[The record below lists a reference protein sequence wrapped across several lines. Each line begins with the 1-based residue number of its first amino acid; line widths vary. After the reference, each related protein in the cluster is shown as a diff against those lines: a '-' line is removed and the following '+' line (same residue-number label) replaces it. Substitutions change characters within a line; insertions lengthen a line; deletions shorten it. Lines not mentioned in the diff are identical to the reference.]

1 MAIKDK
7 FSSTGNENNG
17 IISPLSLFE
26 INDEFANTSNVSTAI
41 STYRDQAESGSTD
54 ISWSDMFGKA
64 NFNTLKL
71 VPGYADYFYE
81 VSSTNTWDNS
91 YSTEYY
97 GNGATGFPPIPF
109 GNMGVASRRTW
120 VSDTYF
126 DKVPYGSNTNEAGTM
141 DVQGPQSAAQANKNA
156 MRIPGEENAR
166 VLSVTARLKDD
177 SRFSNQ
183 QPPSFAAVG
192 DSYYLWIVI
201 QTLDR
206 TPSTLSKPWSYVEIT
221 GHFLTGNSVTDEIT
235 LKFRRSDANTS
246 YQEELT
252 GNHISVAG
260 TPYRTGI
267 GETWNPN
274 SLPADVTHNIDY
286 NNASI
291 QTDLA
296 KLETPNILSTPSSA
310 SSVTY
315 GYDSRSTDFYYN
327 LPSIDTAVTP
337 IVPTLGQSNY
347 SVDNLFN
354 AALTTYPTPPF
365 RYYIHEGI
373 THFRWGSLSTTN
385 FKADNNNL
393 DMASL
398 TFLSK
403 YDYDRDPNLR
413 NSVTAKTGVST
424 YDSNVLS
431 YEVKFIEGP

>member
-71 VPGYADYFYE
+71 VPGYADYFHQE
-81 VSSTNTWDNS
+81 RDHRGSTTH
-91 YSTEYY
+91 YS
-97 GNGATGFPPIPF
+97 NGASGFPPIPF
-109 GNMGVASRRTW
+109 GHQNESTRYNYA
-120 VSDTYF
+120 SDTF
-126 DKVPYGSNTNEAGTM
+126 PDNVPYSSYSNAAGTM
-141 DVQGPQSAAQANKNA
+141 VVQGPQSAAQADKNA

-166 VLSVTARLKDD
+166 VLSVTARLNND
-177 SRFSNQ
+177 SRFTNQ
-183 QPPSFAAVG
+183 LPINYPTGSIF
-192 DSYYLWIVI
+192 YLWMVI

-206 TPSTLSKPWSYVEIT
+206 TPSTLSKPWSHVEIT
-221 GHFLTGNSVTDEIT
+221 GHFLRRTLSVPDGFCTEEIT
-235 LKFRRSDANTS
+235 LKFRRSDANTN
-246 YQEELT
+246 YQNEIT
-252 GNHISVAG
+252 GFSNVAG
-260 TPYRTGI
+260 VPTQDGI
-267 GETWNPN
+267 GQTYRVY

-286 NNASI
+286 TNASI
-291 QTDLA
+291 QADLA
-296 KLETPNILSTPSSA
+296 NLESPFNEYDGSA

-315 GYDSRSTDFYYN
+315 GYNDRSTQFYWS
-327 LPSIDTAVTP
+327 LPSIDTAVQP
-337 IVPTLGQSNY
+337 GVPDLGRSNY
-347 SVDNLFN
+347 SVDNMFN
-354 AALTTYPTPPF
+354 AALATYPAPPF

-373 THFRWGSLSTTN
+373 THFRWGFSSTTN

-393 DMASL
+393 DMAEL

-403 YDYDRDPNLR
+403 YDYDRSLTIR
-413 NSVTAKTGVST
+413 NSVTAATGVST

-431 YEVKFIEGP
+431 YDVKFIEGP